1 MPELAAAAPPA
12 GQPEE
17 SMPAMSF
24 LEHLEELRRRI
35 IYAII
40 AVAVGFFACWGSA
53 EGIYSTIRR
62 PLIEFLKRPN
72 LPEKL
77 AFLGPTG
84 PFNLYLKTGFWAGVC
99 VAPQFCLY

>member
-24 LEHLEELRRRI
+24 LEHLEELRSRI
-35 IYAII
+35 IYSII
-40 AVAVGFFACWGSA
+40 AVAVGFFACWGYA
-53 EGIYSTIRR
+53 ERIYTIIQK
-62 PLIEFLKRPN
+62 PLIEVLKRHN

-77 AFLGPTG
+77 VFLKIGRASCRERVKSVVV
-84 PFNLYLKTGFWAGVC
+84 YV
-99 VAPQFCLY
+99 

>member
-1 MPELAAAAPPA
+1 MNLGFPEMIFIFLLALIIFGHKKLPPRLAMPELAAAAPPA

-40 AVAVGFFACWGSA
+40 AVAVGFFACWGFA
-53 EGIYSTIRR
+53 ERIYAIIQK
-62 PLIEFLKRPN
+62 PLIEVLKRHN
-72 LPEKL
+72 LPEK
-77 AFLGPTG
+77 
-84 PFNLYLKTGFWAGVC
+84 
-99 VAPQFCLY
+99 